1 VAGGDREAPEEAPVR
16 NVLVTGG
23 AGFIGANFVRS
34 VLERSG
40 DIHIYNLDKLTYA
53 GDPERLKGLE
63 ADRRHS
69 FIKADICD
77 GGALE
82 EVFSKGVDTVVHFAA
97 ESHVDR
103 SIQDASPFEETNVRG
118 TLALL
123 DASRRFGVEKFVHV
137 STDEVYGEIEDGQ
150 FLETT
155 PLNPNSPYSASK
167 AAADLFVKA
176 YQHTFG
182 LPAVIVRPSNNY
194 GPWQYPE
201 KLIPVI
207 ISRAV
212 ADRPVPVYAQGL
224 NVREW
229 LYVTDC
235 AEAVWQVAQNGKAGE
250 VYNIGSG
257 QERRNIDVVKKILS
271 ILGKPESLIQYVQDR
286 PGHDFRYSLNS
297 EKIKRQIG
305 WQATTGFE
313 EGMENTVNWYI
324 RNEQWW
330 KKFVKGP

>member
-1 VAGGDREAPEEAPVR
+1 MR

-77 GGALE
+77 KGALE
-82 EVFSKGVDTVVHFAA
+82 EVFSRGVDTVVHFAA

-123 DASRRFGVEKFVHV
+123 DVSRRFGIEKFVHV
-137 STDEVYGEIEDGQ
+137 STDEVYGEIENGQ

-229 LYVTDC
+229 LYVADC

-257 QERRNIDVVKKILS
+257 QERRNIEVVKRILS

-297 EKIKRQIG
+297 EKIKKQIG
-305 WQATTGFE
+305 WKATTGFD
-313 EGMENTVNWYI
+313 EGMEKTVNWYI

-330 KKFVKGP
+330 KKFLKGP

>member
-1 VAGGDREAPEEAPVR
+1 MR

-63 ADRRHS
+63 ADQRYS

-77 GGALE
+77 RRTLE

-123 DASRRFGVEKFVHV
+123 EASRRFGIEKFVHV
-137 STDEVYGEIEDGQ
+137 STDEVYGEIEEGQ

-182 LPAVIVRPSNNY
+182 LPAMIVRPSNNY

-201 KLIPVI
+201 KLIPVV

-229 LYVTDC
+229 LYVADC

-257 QERRNIDVVKKILS
+257 KERRNIDVVKRILS

-286 PGHDFRYSLNS
+286 PGHDLRYSLNS
-297 EKIKRQIG
+297 EKIKRQLG
-305 WQATTGFE
+305 WQATTGFD
-313 EGMENTVNWYI
+313 EGMEKTVNWYI